1 MDAKFIKGQDP
12 RKAMDIGLSRYE
24 NTWDRIYPANTPY
37 SPEEAIQYLRKTS
50 LKPYIV
56 KNLPRQP
63 DWTIDYQVKMLNHLI
78 THGNF
83 APFPEIRPEREI
95 PSLTMRRIF
104 DELENK
110 GILEFD
116 RSRKPYI
123 VYLKDPEVNESI
135 NFERGLEPKDSL
147 KIGHYHNR
155 MLEKA
160 REELKNIF
168 GDIQKKYGGKID
180 VRKATFLLQTGIR
193 ATWIPPTSSY
203 NYGIEFFES
212 KDDNQ
217 YYFTPIKW
225 NKPGKP
231 FANLNYGGRKS
242 PQEAANEIIAQW
254 GGKIDESLD
263 FERGLDPKAS
273 IDIGTKNRI
282 LNKLKNI
289 HHNEIELGSKRDM
302 QTLWGFYPM
311 GEDYYIF
318 SSVYPKNWIEDILK
332 GYGIDEFLQFPGEY
346 EEKRSAVYKI
356 KYKIKG
362 PFKEYFKNIGAF
374 PNFVSEA
381 VNFERGADPKS
392 SMNIGSITI
401 LKNKVKIFKSYME
414 DPWLRLELRDENIF
428 NILTSKTRGI
438 KALID
443 YYLEKSELNTY
454 LEDLEKSEIR
464 KLRPNRYSASANSID
479 YYIKPIYKKL
489 FKEFF
494 DIKESHEFVRGM
506 DPKKAM
512 NIGKNKNNFFATIP
526 SMPFMEACEK
536 YPWFENLFA
545 GEQNNLLTAAAK
557 MLQTSEQKVGVGIW
571 PNDPEDIPLNPNDLI
586 LDKYIE
592 RDEWNYDKEDEVGKF
607 QLIGSSTGEI
617 YIKNQITEDILC
629 ILGTIY

>member
-193 ATWIPPTSSY
+193 ATWIPPTSPY

-242 PQEAANEIIAQW
+242 ARKAANEMIAQW
-254 GGKIDESLD
+254 GGKIDESLN

-273 IDIGTKNRI
+273 MDMGTKNRI
-282 LNKLKNI
+282 LNKLKSI
-289 HHNEIELGSKRDM
+289 FYNEIDLGSKREM
-302 QTLWGFYPM
+302 QTLWGFYPK

-318 SSVYPKNWIEDILK
+318 SSVYPQNWIEDILK
-332 GYGIDEFLQFPGEY
+332 DYGIDEFLEFPGKY

-356 KYKIKG
+356 KYKIKE
-362 PFKEYFKNIGAF
+362 PFKEYFKNIGAAGQH
-374 PNFVSEA
+374 FVSES
-381 VNFERGADPKS
+381 VNFERG
-392 SMNIGSITI
+392 I
-401 LKNKVKIFKSYME
+401 E
-414 DPWLRLELRDENIF
+414 
-428 NILTSKTRGI
+428 
-438 KALID
+438 
-443 YYLEKSELNTY
+443 
-454 LEDLEKSEIR
+454 
-464 KLRPNRYSASANSID
+464 
-479 YYIKPIYKKL
+479 
-489 FKEFF
+489 
-494 DIKESHEFVRGM
+494 
-506 DPKKAM
+506 PKKAM
-512 NIGKNKNNFFATIP
+512 NIGKNKNNFFATIS
-526 SMPFMEACEK
+526 SMPFIKACET
-536 YPWFENLFA
+536 YPWFENMFA
-545 GEQNNLLTAAAK
+545 GKQKDLLTAAAK
-557 MLQTSEQKVGVGIW
+557 MLQVPEQKVGVGIRPDNTKDTPLD
-571 PNDPEDIPLNPNDLI
+571 PNDSL
-586 LDKYIE
+586 LDQYIE
-592 RDEWNYDKEDEVGKF
+592 RDDWQYDKEDEVGDF
-607 QLIGSSTGEI
+607 ELIGSTSGEI
-617 YIKNQITEDILC
+617 YIKDQETEDILG